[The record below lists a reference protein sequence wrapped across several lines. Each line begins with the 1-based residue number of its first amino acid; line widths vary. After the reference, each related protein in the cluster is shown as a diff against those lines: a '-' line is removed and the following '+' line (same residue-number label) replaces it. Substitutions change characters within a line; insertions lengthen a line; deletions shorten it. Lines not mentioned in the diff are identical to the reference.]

1 MNFNVIGQVV
11 KMLELVDRSP
21 DLKRMA
27 WWLVRT
33 GCLVAL
39 IHAVRW
45 W

>member
-1 MNFNVIGQVV
+1 MQFNVNSNVV
-11 KMLELVDRSP
+11 KMLDLIDRSD

-33 GCLVAL
+33 GCAVVL